1 MGTHGLYGYIL
12 NGLYYLMYVHYDG
25 NMLMSIMKRESYIIL
40 QHYGSI
46 EKVKEQFFKIKW
58 KTNTIKPT
66 KKEIEILKPWTNLEI
81 DYKSTNSWYCLLCR
95 CQKSLIHTLESGYIL
110 LYELE
115 NNKPTSIKPDYFGFL
130 CWWNLDT
137 NTIEFYNG
145 NQLLEKMYPD
155 ELINL
160 RQKNFPIKTYNSIV
174 SNFYNHYEKNC
185 IKIIK
190 LNKLLE
196 NIKKTELNKLDELDE
211 LDESDESDELDKS
224 NTGKDI
230 KKHMKKNNEKDK
242 KIIKYEPD
250 EDEYNSDEDN
260 SDEDNSDK
268 SYNSDEEYIE
278 DIKKHIKK
286 NNEKDKKYILKK
298 ELENII
304 NDKIL

>member
-211 LDESDESDELDKS
+211 LDESDESDELDELDKLDESDELDKS
-224 NTGKDI
+224 DELDELDKLD
-230 KKHMKKNNEKDK
+230 KLDKKNKLMNKINKLKNDAK
-242 KIIKYEPD
+242 KIKIEIEINNLQSDSYYINLLWTDLGVIHYE
-250 EDEYNSDEDN
+250 
-260 SDEDNSDK
+260 
-268 SYNSDEEYIE
+268 
-278 DIKKHIKK
+278 
-286 NNEKDKKYILKK
+286 
-298 ELENII
+298 
-304 NDKIL
+304 